1 MDLLLW
7 FPAITTTGLLAA
19 ALWLG
24 RQLISTRLTKS
35 VQHDFDKKIEL
46 VKADLRSSEER
57 FKAQLRE
64 KETEIAALRSGTLT
78 VLASRHAALD
88 KRRLEAIDQLW
99 SSFNALAPARAIAAN
114 MAVIKFESAAKEAE
128 RDPKVRQFFEM
139 IGQGFDMKSIDLT
152 GAAKA
157 RPFLSPM
164 VWAVY
169 SAIQA
174 VTFHSVMRFHI
185 LKSGLGT
192 IDFADHKAIEKL
204 VVAALPHYSQYLE
217 ENGPSVYYFVLE
229 ALDAK
234 LLAELQ
240 SMMSGIE
247 ADKASLQQ
255 AAEIIR
261 QATALQSA
269 TQQSE
274 SVASQELPSK

>member
-1 MDLLLW
+1 MDLIPW
-7 FPAITTTGLLAA
+7 FPALTTTGLLAV

-24 RQLISTRLTKS
+24 RELISTRLTNS
-35 VQHDFDKKIEL
+35 VQHNFDKKIESI
-46 VKADLRSSEER
+46 KAHLRASEER

-64 KETEIAALRSGTLT
+64 KEAQIAALRSGALT
-78 VLASRHAALD
+78 VLASRQAALD
-88 KRRLEAIDQLW
+88 KRRLEAVDQLW

-114 MAVIKFESAAKEAE
+114 MAVINFESAAKQAE

-139 IGQGFDMKSIDLT
+139 IGQGFDMKSLDLT

-174 VTFHSVMRFHI
+174 VTFHSVMRLQI
-185 LKSGLGT
+185 LKGGLGSN
-192 IDFADHKAIEKL
+192 DFADHKAIEKL
-204 VVAALPHYSQYLE
+204 VVAALTHYSEYLE
-217 ENGPSVYYFVLE
+217 KNGPAVYFYVLE

-240 SMMSGIE
+240 SMLSGAE
-247 ADKASLQQ
+247 ADTASLQQ

-261 QATALQSA
+261 QANALQSA
-269 TQQSE
+269 DQQCDG
-274 SVASQELPSK
+274 VA